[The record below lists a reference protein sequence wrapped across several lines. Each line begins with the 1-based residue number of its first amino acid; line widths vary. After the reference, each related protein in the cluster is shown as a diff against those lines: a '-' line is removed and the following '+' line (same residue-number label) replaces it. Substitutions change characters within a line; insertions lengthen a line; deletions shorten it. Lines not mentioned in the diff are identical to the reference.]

1 MDDRFKEI
9 KARADAASEYPWRVN
24 TKENIGNDWL
34 LGCVFDAGTAR
45 DDFNYIITTDHIRCS
60 HMSGADAKDDATFIA
75 HARADVPWLLKEV
88 ERLRAA
94 LDQAALELE
103 EAGKILRGT
112 IFKGSAS
119 LFLAAAEK
127 ARAATPSER
136 DS

>member
-88 ERLRAA
+88 ERLRAVLKDIGNFHVNPDEA
-94 LDQAALELE
+94 IGAVCTLQAMAQGAFE
-103 EAGKILRGT
+103 ETSPKRTQGEG
-112 IFKGSAS
+112 
-119 LFLAAAEK
+119 
-127 ARAATPSER
+127 
-136 DS
+136 

>member
-88 ERLRAA
+88 ERLRAVLKDIGKFHVNPDEA
-94 LDQAALELE
+94 IGAVCTLQVMAQGAFE
-103 EAGKILRGT
+103 ETSVEGT
-112 IFKGSAS
+112 SD
-119 LFLAAAEK
+119 E
-127 ARAATPSER
+127 
-136 DS
+136 